1 MPGTAGQLAREWSRQ
16 TATVYESNFPM
27 FIGSASKHHTNTV
40 LTHHPPSLNCLGVEK
55 PCGIDNV
62 FDTMKTNFD
71 IDLKVGYAIMNRA
84 KGIHI
89 SWSCHM

>member
-1 MPGTAGQLAREWSRQ
+1 
-16 TATVYESNFPM
+16 M

-84 KGIHI
+84 KVYTFLGHVTCDDRSGNFTFIRRR
-89 SWSCHM
+89 